1 MTGFT
6 DLLTET
12 EFKTKVI
19 DLAHARGWSST
30 VWDRFWAKV
39 DTSADCW
46 EWTAGTTV
54 RGGYGWFNTGSAP
67 MVAYRVAWL
76 FLRGDIPSGL
86 ELDHLCRNRA
96 CCNPAHLSPAT
107 NRENIMAP
115 GSQAFVKLH
124 KDKVCCSKCGGAYTR
139 QKDGTRTCRRCRAA
153 RERARKA
160 ANRDRINAARRARY
174 AANRSVAGGVA

>member
-19 DLAHARGWSST
+19 DLAHVRGWTST

-39 DTSADCW
+39 DTSGDCW

-86 ELDHLCRNRA
+86 ELDHLCRNVL
-96 CCNPAHLSPAT
+96 CVNPNHLEPVTHAENVRRGASPRIQASRRGTCQRGHLRSESVLRRGT
-107 NRENIMAP
+107 NQVVYCKP
-115 GSQAFVKLH
+115 
-124 KDKVCCSKCGGAYTR
+124 
-139 QKDGTRTCRRCRAA
+139 CRREKRSA
-153 RERARKA
+153 ERASR
-160 ANRDRINAARRARY
+160 
-174 AANRSVAGGVA
+174 